1 MAEIRPFHAL
11 RFDSSKVKLAD
22 VLTQPYDKITP
33 AMQDAYYR
41 RSPHSL
47 VRFELG
53 KAEPGTTLVK
63 RIHAGG

>member
-1 MAEIRPFHAL
+1 MAEIKAFHAL

-41 RSPHSL
+41 RI
-47 VRFELG
+47 
-53 KAEPGTTLVK
+53 
-63 RIHAGG
+63 RIT

>member
-41 RSPHSL
+41 RESAQSGPLRTRQIRS
-47 VRFELG
+47 RG
-53 KAEPGTTLVK
+53 
-63 RIHAGG
+63 